1 MGAAVGARRYIVI
14 DIGGGTIDI
23 AVHNIHSHMSTRE
36 EYVHEVKGCIG
47 SALGATVIDKQFE
60 DFLCALYVPD
70 YPNFFQDMKKNS
82 QMWNHLLDN
91 FEDSKINFDGSTD
104 MRVELP
110 ANMFEC
116 YRDKAGKQLATSLTK
131 DSSPGAYIQK
141 GSIFLRVSKSTCL
154 DWYRPTINGVVEHIR
169 SLVEE
174 YRVEA
179 LFVVGGF
186 AESQTLL
193 TELEDKF
200 PDLQLVIPN
209 FPGVA
214 VIKGA
219 VRYGPEPRAIAS
231 RLSPATYGVAASEKF
246 RTGFHDESKKFWS
259 KKFNSYRCCNIF
271 SVFVRKGE
279 EVNPS
284 TPYRHTF
291 NPVELEQTEVCFQIY
306 AADSHSPYYVTDRG
320 CVKIG
325 EMTVPIDRLPLGART
340 PADDTRYA
348 EVCMD
353 FSGSE
358 IFVTSVDNTQR
369 HCVEKTVDYLPV
381 PDYVNE
387 A

>member
-23 AVHNIHSHMSTRE
+23 AVHNIHSHTLTRE
-36 EYVHEVKGCIG
+36 EYVHEIKGCIG

-60 DFLCALYVPD
+60 DFLCALHVPD

-82 QMWNHLLDN
+82 QTWNHLLDS
-91 FEDSKINFDGSTD
+91 FEVSKMNFDGSKD

-110 ANMFEC
+110 GNMFEC

-141 GSIFLRVSKSTCL
+141 GSSLLRVSKSTCL
-154 DWYRPTINGVVEHIR
+154 DWYCPTINGVVEHIQ
-169 SLVEE
+169 SLVVE

-186 AESQTLL
+186 AESKTLI
-193 TELEDKF
+193 TELNDRF
-200 PDLQLVIPN
+200 SDLQLVIPN
-209 FPGVA
+209 LPGLA

-231 RLSPATYGVAASEKF
+231 RLSPATYGVASCQEF

-259 KKFNSYRCCNIF
+259 KTNNSYYCHDVF

-279 EVNPS
+279 EVNPA
-284 TPYRHTF
+284 TPYRRTF
-291 NPVELEQTEVCFQIY
+291 YAMELEQTSIRFLIY
-306 AADSHSPYYVTDRG
+306 ATDSHSPNYVTDRG

-325 EMTVPIDRLPLGART
+325 EITLPIDRLPPGART

-381 PDYVNE
+381 PDYVNR